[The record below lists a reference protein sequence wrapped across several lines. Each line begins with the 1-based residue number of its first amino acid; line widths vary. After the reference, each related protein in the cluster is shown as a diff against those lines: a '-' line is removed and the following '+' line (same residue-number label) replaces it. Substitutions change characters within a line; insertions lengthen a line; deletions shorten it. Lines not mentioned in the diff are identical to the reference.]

1 MLDPLFRRC
10 CSSDRYFWRT
20 RYQWLVTLGLVR
32 PVGCPVLTELR
43 ASYLCLVYWYGTI
56 SWIYHDPPH
65 NIHHHFQ
72 FYFGFFFFLV
82 ASLHLGY
89 VFTSNFVH
97 AQIPSVSEQ
106 NLDHCVFHKV
116 NLTFMKSVFSF
127 TGLTVTPF

>member
-1 MLDPLFRRC
+1 LIHFLDGVVPATDIFGELGTSGWLHWD
-10 CSSDRYFWRT
+10 SSV
-20 RYQWLVTLGLVR
+20 QWA
-32 PVGCPVLTELR
+32 VLYSQNCVL
-43 ASYLCLVYWYGTI
+43 LIFVWYIGMVPSAGFIMTHHIIFTI
-56 SWIYHDPPH
+56 IFNFISV
-65 NIHHHFQ
+65 FS
-72 FYFGFFFFLV
+72 FFLV